1 MTMLILAVMMIYFD
15 LEWIVYAKLITC
27 ICASFILVIVNLI
40 IIHSDDD
47 YLPHLSSS
55 RQNYW
60 SSSYYNDFPHQSLFQ
75 AKWLAKMFTS
85 LLIVIIPVII
95 MTFLINHCFRQNDS
109 LPFVLHCTCGGIGDP
124 FSIIL
129 NKVIIIVITIFTSS
143 SSSSSLFS
151 PQGPKPELGVPYY
164 GTRFGHNLAHQ
175 IKQKMVDLN
184 ITKVNKKIVMM
195 MMMMMMMMMITKWFT
210 RSKKRCSISI
220 SQKWWWL
227 WWW

>member
-143 SSSSSLFS
+143 SSSSSSSSSLFS

-195 MMMMMMMMMITKWFT
+195 MMMTILPRWIRWWPWF
-210 RSKKRCSISI
+210 
-220 SQKWWWL
+220 W
-227 WWW
+227 